1 MGDIGRLTCS
11 VKDSHRSA
19 LYRISWKRALGVNN
33 VTAIVSQTIIKNQNK
48 SITSN
53 ASGNRFDLDRSG
65 TLTIHNLTLED
76 SGYYTCLRT
85 GKMSLIVKLDVIGK
99 LFVEYPTPL
108 NAKCKWNVSCLVMYN
123 SPASCVRWVL
133 MTVSHLGFFYW
144 INFNPS
150 MNKLSHAQYS
160 LEWNLVSIAKLQRL
174 QVC

>member
-1 MGDIGRLTCS
+1 MGDIGRLTCP

-33 VTAIVSQTIIKNQNK
+33 VTAIVSQTIFKNQNQT
-48 SITSN
+48 ITSN
-53 ASGNRFDLDRSG
+53 ASSNRFDLDRSG

-85 GKMSLIVKLDVIGK
+85 GKISLIVKLDVIGK

-108 NAKCKWNVSCLVMYN
+108 NAKCIWNVSCLVMYY
-123 SPASCVRWVL
+123 SR
-133 MTVSHLGFFYW
+133 VSVDNTFPHSFMCQLGVYDRRLGFFYW

-150 MNKLSHAQYS
+150 MNKLSHAQ
-160 LEWNLVSIAKLQRL
+160 
-174 QVC
+174 